1 MRNHRAAVFHHSL
14 TRTQGMTDRNSPYRR
29 VLLKLSGEALMGD
42 LDYGIE
48 PAVIKRIASE
58 IAEAKRQG
66 TEIAIVIGGGNIFRG
81 AGLARAGM
89 DRVTGDHMG
98 MLATVMNALAIQ
110 DALES
115 LDVFARV
122 MSALRINAV
131 CEDYIRRRAIRHLEK
146 GRVVVLAAG
155 TGNPFFTTD
164 TAASLRAI
172 EIGADVLLKATKVD
186 GVYDSDPV
194 KNAGAKRFDTV
205 SFDQVLAD
213 KLSVMDATAI
223 VMCRDNDLPLRVF
236 DLNRPG
242 ALVRAI
248 AGEDVGTVVTA

>member
-1 MRNHRAAVFHHSL
+1 MSDNPGR
-14 TRTQGMTDRNSPYRR
+14 YRR
-29 VLLKLSGEALMGD
+29 VLLKLSGEALMGN

-48 PAVIKRIASE
+48 PTVIQRIASE
-58 IAEAKRQG
+58 IATVRNNG
-66 TEIAIVIGGGNIFRG
+66 VEIAIVVGGGNIFRG
-81 AGLARAGM
+81 AGLSRAGM

-115 LDVFARV
+115 QDVFARV

-131 CEDYIRRRAIRHLEK
+131 CEDYIRRRAVRHLEK
-146 GRVVVLAAG
+146 GRVVILAAG

-194 KNAGAKRFDTV
+194 GNPDAKRFETV
-205 SFDQVLAD
+205 SYDQVLAD

-223 VMCRDNDLPLRVF
+223 VMCRDNDLPLRIF
-236 DLNRPG
+236 DLTEDG
-242 ALVRAI
+242 SLVRAMS
-248 AGEDVGTVVTA
+248 GDEVGTVVTA

>member
-1 MRNHRAAVFHHSL
+1 MNDGPV
-14 TRTQGMTDRNSPYRR
+14 QYRR
-29 VLLKLSGEALMGD
+29 VLLKLSGEALMGE

-48 PAVIKRIASE
+48 PKVIQRIAAE
-58 IAEAKRQG
+58 IATARNAG
-66 TEIAIVIGGGNIFRG
+66 VEIAIVVGGGNIFRG

-115 LDVFARV
+115 LDAHARV

-146 GRVVVLAAG
+146 GRVVIMAAG

-186 GVYDSDPV
+186 GVYDADP
-194 KNAGAKRFDTV
+194 ATHAEAKRYDTV
-205 SFDQVLAD
+205 TYDQVIAD
-213 KLSVMDATAI
+213 KLGVMDATAI
-223 VMCRDNDLPLRVF
+223 VMCRDNHVPLRVF
-236 DLNRPG
+236 DLTRAN
-242 ALVRAI
+242 ALVQAMSGDEI
-248 AGEDVGTVVTA
+248 GTLVSA

>member
-1 MRNHRAAVFHHSL
+1 MSDA
-14 TRTQGMTDRNSPYRR
+14 TEPYGR
-29 VLLKLSGEALMGD
+29 VLLKLSGEALMGE
-42 LDYGIE
+42 LDYGID
-48 PAVIKRIASE
+48 PKVIKRIAGE
-58 IAEAKRQG
+58 VAEARSRG

-81 AGLARAGM
+81 AGLARSGM

-115 LDVFARV
+115 MNVYARV
-122 MSALRINAV
+122 MSALRINEV
-131 CEDYIRRRAIRHLEK
+131 CEDYIRRRAVRHLEK

-172 EIGADVLLKATKVD
+172 EIGADILLKATKVD
-186 GVYDSDPV
+186 GVYDADPV
-194 KNAGAKRFDTV
+194 GNSDAKRYDTV
-205 SFDQVLAD
+205 SFDTVLAD

-223 VMCRDNDLPLRVF
+223 VMCRDNNLPLRVF
-236 DLNRPG
+236 DLSAPDE
-242 ALVRAI
+242 LVRAI
-248 AGEDVGTVVTA
+248 AGENVGTLVTA

>member
-1 MRNHRAAVFHHSL
+1 
-14 TRTQGMTDRNSPYRR
+14 
-29 VLLKLSGEALMGD
+29 MGN

-48 PAVIKRIASE
+48 PNVIQRIASE
-58 IAEAKRQG
+58 IATAAKQDI
-66 TEIAIVIGGGNIFRG
+66 EIAIVIGGGNIFRG

-89 DRVTGDHMG
+89 DRVTGDYMG

-115 LDVFARV
+115 LDVYARV
-122 MSALRINAV
+122 MSALQIHQV
-131 CEDYIRRRAIRHLEK
+131 SEDYIRRRAVRHLEK
-146 GRVVVLAAG
+146 GRVVILAAG

-186 GVYDSDPV
+186 GVYDADPV
-194 KNAGAKRFDTV
+194 GNPDAKRYKTV

-223 VMCRDNDLPLRVF
+223 VMCRDNDLPLRIF
-236 DLNRPG
+236 DLTEPN
-242 ALVRAI
+242 ALVQAM
-248 AGEDVGTVVTA
+248 AGDDVGTLVTA